1 MGKNLEVG
9 MEGMNRKRGTE
20 DTGIF
25 TPEASKIDFFLHFE
39 GAKMRVFGKLRMV
52 IEDIMS

>member
-1 MGKNLEVG
+1 